1 MKLGAGGGAG
11 KGRGLGLG
19 FRRRRKKLGGCRK
32 GRLERRK
39 KERVG

>member
-11 KGRGLGLG
+11 KGRGLGLE

-32 GRLERRK
+32 GRLERRM
-39 KERVG
+39 KEQVG